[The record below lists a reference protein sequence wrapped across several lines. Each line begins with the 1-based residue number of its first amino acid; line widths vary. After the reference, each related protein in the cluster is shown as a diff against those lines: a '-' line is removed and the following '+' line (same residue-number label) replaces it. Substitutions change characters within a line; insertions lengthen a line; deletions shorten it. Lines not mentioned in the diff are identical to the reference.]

1 MALQEQLNALRE
13 RFNSTAPEKTLAII
27 HRATEDLRNS
37 DILEKA
43 LKVGD
48 RLPDFSLNNSKG
60 QPVRVR
66 NFLSGGPLILTFY
79 RGKW

>member
-13 RFNSTAPEKTLAII
+13 KFQATAPKEALEIM
-27 HRATEDLRNS
+27 HRATEDIRNAG
-37 DILEKA
+37 ILKTA
-43 LKVGD
+43 LNVGD
-48 RLPDFSLNNSKG
+48 KIPDFSLNNSEG

>member
-13 RFNSTAPEKTLAII
+13 KFHATAPKKSLEII
-27 HRATEDLRNS
+27 RRATEDLKAS
-37 DILEKA
+37 GILEKA
-43 LKVGD
+43 LNVGD

-66 NFLSGGPLILTFY
+66 NFLSGGPLVLTFY

>member
-13 RFNSTAPEKTLAII
+13 KFHAMAPKKSLDII
-27 HRATEDLRNS
+27 HRATEDLKDS
-37 DILEKA
+37 GVLEKA
-43 LKVGD
+43 LNVGD

-60 QPVRVR
+60 QPVRVW
-66 NFLSGGPLILTFY
+66 NFLAGGPLVLTFY